1 MSDLDLDRTVDAA
14 IACALREDVDGLV
27 TLVRPLDAAQLRRL
41 VGRLAVRAAEGLA
54 GWAADAGA
62 SHEDTIAM
70 WQSAILRAE
79 RERSAEDPKPDPDPE

>member
-1 MSDLDLDRTVDAA
+1 MYDPELDRTADAA

-27 TLVRPLDAAQLRRL
+27 ALVRPLDEAQLRSL
-41 VGRLAVRAAEGLA
+41 VGRLALRAAEGLA

-62 SHEDTIAM
+62 SHEDAIAM

-79 RERSAEDPKPDPDPE
+79 RKRGSGNAP